1 MIIEV
6 SKELKSFLYQKYEI
20 EIGEIESK
28 QIIDHLYPMI
38 KDEIHEDIKS
48 EIQEQTINHVI
59 EKLEEE
65 KMFQHQ

>member
-1 MIIEV
+1 MIIEF

-20 EIGEIESK
+20 EIGEIASK

-38 KDEIHEDIKS
+38 KDEIHEQIKT

-65 KMFQHQ
+65 KMVQYQ